1 MMDHPDIGIFF
12 GRPGRSEILAERLR
26 ARGFRVTVYNNRGLP
41 GQYSPVRH
49 AFLPAL
55 SCALSTDH
63 QVYLTALGFVPSLC
77 LYLNRAVRG
86 VPYIFNA
93 TGLKSATYRDR
104 ARRWLFPQAEERW
117 FYPTAMSRVLAGAS
131 RIVCNSRYLRTKLA
145 LQFPQHAPKMT
156 TIYNGIEFE
165 RFASGRSI
173 PIEGILP
180 EAPKLLAVMTWNFEG
195 KSAGARLL
203 IDAMR
208 LITQKYPEARLII
221 SAKTAHRRYA
231 NEIEM
236 YLAAKPWRDSI
247 KILYNQT
254 NIPDLLASSD
264 MFVYAT
270 PPDSNDSLPRALIEA
285 HAAGLPIV
293 TTATAGCPEVVED
306 SVTGFTVR
314 YDAKALAERVIDL
327 LADAGK
333 RREMGRRGRERV
345 YDTFNW
351 ERMADAYAD
360 LFQQI
365 VSDQTES
372 LREKASQGI

>member
-1 MMDHPDIGIFF
+1 VMVHPDIGIFF

-26 ARGFRVTVYNNRGLP
+26 ARGFLVTVYSNRGLP

-49 AFLPAL
+49 SFLPAL

-63 QVYLTALGFVPSLC
+63 QVYLTAQGFVPSLC

-104 ARRWLFPQAEERW
+104 ARRWLFSRAEERW
-117 FYPTAMSRVLAGAS
+117 FYPMAMSRVLAGAS

-145 LQFPQHAPKMT
+145 LQFPQHAPKIT

-173 PIEGILP
+173 PIEGTPP
-180 EAPKLLAVMTWNFEG
+180 EAAKLLAVMTWNYEG

-203 IDAMR
+203 IDAMGF
-208 LITQKYPEARLII
+208 ITEKYPDARLII
-221 SAKTAHRRYA
+221 AAKKRRDHYSDE
-231 NEIEM
+231 NEK
-236 YLAAKPWRDSI
+236 YLSAKPWANAI
-247 KILYNQT
+247 KILYNRT
-254 NIPDLLASSD
+254 DVPDLLASSD
-264 MFVYAT
+264 LFVYAT
-270 PPDSNDSLPRALIEA
+270 PADSNDSLPRALIEA

-293 TTATAGCPEVVED
+293 TTATAGCAEVVED
-306 SVTGFTVR
+306 SVTGFAVR

-333 RREMGRRGRERV
+333 RREMGRRGREHV

-365 VSDQTES
+365 VSGQTES